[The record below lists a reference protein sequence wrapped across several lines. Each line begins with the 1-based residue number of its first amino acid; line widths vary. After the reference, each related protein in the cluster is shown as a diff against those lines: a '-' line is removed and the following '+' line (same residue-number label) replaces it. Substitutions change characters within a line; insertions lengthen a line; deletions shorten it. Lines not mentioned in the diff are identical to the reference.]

1 MVSGEQKKLTL
12 MNSKYSRDCTKPKM
26 KETNMFIV
34 GPYLKVVEN
43 VSHLKEINKSLKKVK

>member
-43 VSHLKEINKSLKKVK
+43 VSHLKEINESLKKVK